1 MSLKGFHVFFIG
13 FAAASCFGFFLWSLL
28 GSSDIVSDEAR
39 LFGYF
44 AAALGLALAIYA
56 VWFAKVKSK
65 KIIV

>member
-13 FAAASCFGFFLWSLL
+13 FAAASCIGFFLWTLL
-28 GSSDIVSDEAR
+28 GPSDVVTKGAS

-44 AAALGLALAIYA
+44 SALIGLALAAYA

-65 KIIV
+65 KIII

>member
-13 FAAASCFGFFLWSLL
+13 FAALSCFSFFLWSLL
-28 GSSDIVSDEAR
+28 APSDIVSNGAR

-44 AAALGLALAIYA
+44 AAVLGLALAAYG

-65 KIIV
+65 KIII